1 MNLNQNQIFFKNHI
15 YTWYDLLKKF
25 ENKLDQLD
33 KNFNSRVIF
42 AVSNNL
48 DALAVVVGGIIKKLD
63 FGVVSKSRI
72 TDDLTDHLCQQG
84 ISIYDYDNSV
94 KLSDVT
100 ENRVF
105 SHGRINVLTSGTTN
119 IPKLIAHNIESLNTY
134 DKIKTLDPNNWFL
147 SYQIG
152 SYAWYQLVF
161 LSLCVPEQ
169 HLVLNNSTD
178 LIEDFEELLLENKI
192 TAVSSTPSF
201 WRQFLITVDI
211 EKIHNCLKII
221 SLGGEIVDQSILDQL
236 KNLFPTAIIRHIYA
250 SSESGA
256 AIIVSDG
263 LAGFDARLL
272 KDSVDSRISLKIV
285 NGRLHIRSCYGN
297 IDSIDNWIDTG
308 DLVEQQGNRV
318 YFRGR
323 SDNQIINVG
332 GQKVY
337 AAVVEER
344 LLDHPDVH
352 WAQVV
357 AKRTPILGYLPIA
370 NIVLKNKI
378 DYLQAEKDLTRFCE
392 EKLPEYSVP
401 RIWNFLDNVPL
412 LDSLKT

>member
-178 LIEDFEELLLENKI
+178 LIEDFEE
-192 TAVSSTPSF
+192 
-201 WRQFLITVDI
+201 
-211 EKIHNCLKII
+211 
-221 SLGGEIVDQSILDQL
+221 
-236 KNLFPTAIIRHIYA
+236 
-250 SSESGA
+250 
-256 AIIVSDG
+256 
-263 LAGFDARLL
+263 
-272 KDSVDSRISLKIV
+272 
-285 NGRLHIRSCYGN
+285 
-297 IDSIDNWIDTG
+297 
-308 DLVEQQGNRV
+308 
-318 YFRGR
+318 
-323 SDNQIINVG
+323 
-332 GQKVY
+332 
-337 AAVVEER
+337 
-344 LLDHPDVH
+344 
-352 WAQVV
+352 
-357 AKRTPILGYLPIA
+357 
-370 NIVLKNKI
+370 
-378 DYLQAEKDLTRFCE
+378 
-392 EKLPEYSVP
+392 
-401 RIWNFLDNVPL
+401 
-412 LDSLKT
+412 